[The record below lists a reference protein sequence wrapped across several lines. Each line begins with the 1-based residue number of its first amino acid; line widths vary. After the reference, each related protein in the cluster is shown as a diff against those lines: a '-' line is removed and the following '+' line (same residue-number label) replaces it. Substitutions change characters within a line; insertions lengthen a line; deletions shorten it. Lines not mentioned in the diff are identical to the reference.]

1 MNGWLCHWDSQ
12 MPLSTFMRLMNQVFK
27 PFLGKFLVI
36 YFNDI
41 LMFSKTQEEHLEYL
55 WLVMVVLE
63 QEELYGNL
71 KKCTFF
77 SLEFFLGYIV
87 STQGICVN
95 QSKVE
100 AI

>member
-1 MNGWLCHWDSQ
+1 
-12 MPLSTFMRLMNQVFK
+12 MRPMNQVFK
-27 PFLGKFLVI
+27 PFLGQFVVV
-36 YFNDI
+36 YYDI
-41 LMFSKTQEEHLEYL
+41 LVFSKTQEEQQSHLRE
-55 WLVMVVLE
+55 VMTVLE
-63 QEELYGNL
+63 QEKLFGNL